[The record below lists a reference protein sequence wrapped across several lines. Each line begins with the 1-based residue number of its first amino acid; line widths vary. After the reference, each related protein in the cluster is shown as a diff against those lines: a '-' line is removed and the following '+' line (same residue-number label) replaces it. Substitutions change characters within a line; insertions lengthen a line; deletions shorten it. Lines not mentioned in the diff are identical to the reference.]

1 MLLVLSRRPPACCN
15 GPVDEVHHL
24 LRVDVCGVLARV
36 DAQRVLD
43 RRCVAIVATPPIESL
58 VTVLG
63 GVGARSSILGDAFDC
78 DAGRTLALHETP
90 SRGTRACGTDKRK
103 NTRRFREAASIDE
116 YKVPSPEKVHG
127 QSHHHRVNQRFSM
140 SENVGGCKITCLSS
154 SLLTR
159 AMRGYLGEQAFTT
172 LLRRYDFP
180 VPGSPRKITRH
191 PARRF
196 VSESECES
204 ECDSEP
210 ECGSECECET
220 EPTPLASLP
229 LHDRVL
235 CATSLGMCE

>member
-90 SRGTRACGTDKRK
+90 SRGTRACGTDKRPAAFVK
-103 NTRRFREAASIDE
+103 LHPSMNTRYPRLRRSTD
-116 YKVPSPEKVHG
+116 
-127 QSHHHRVNQRFSM
+127 RVTIIESTIRFSM